1 MQRGVV
7 ILFEV
12 LLNGVVLG
20 GMYGL
25 VALGLNLQYG
35 VARMMNLSYGEF
47 FMGSAF
53 AAYFTII
60 LWKYNPLLS
69 IFISAPIAFGVNWLI
84 YRYLMVPLVR
94 RSPDQDA
101 LDADVVLVTFGL
113 MFVFEGLALS
123 NWGGDQRGYS
133 FLSFPVDVFG
143 AKIALNRLLAFFAA
157 CALALALFLVFRFT
171 WLGTALRSV
180 AIDPVA
186 AGIVGVNVQSV
197 SALAFAAGSAM
208 AAMSGVLVSTFIS
221 FTPSIGVTYTLK
233 ALIVVIMAGVGRMAG
248 TLGAGLL
255 LGVVEAAGGYLIDS
269 GLTIAIN
276 FALFML
282 ILLVRPTGLFAR
294 G

>member
-1 MQRGVV
+1 M

-12 LLNGVVLG
+12 VLNGALLG

-35 VARMMNLSYGEF
+35 IARMMNLSYGEF

-60 LWKYNPLLS
+60 LWQYNPLLS
-69 IFISAPIAFGVNWLI
+69 ILISAPVAFVVNWLI

-123 NWGGDQRGYS
+123 NWGGDQRGYN
-133 FLSFPVDVFG
+133 FLSVPVDVLG
-143 AKIALNRLLAFFAA
+143 AKIALNRLLAFLAA
-157 CALALALFLVFRFT
+157 CVLALGLFLAFRFT
-171 WLGTALRSV
+171 WLGTALRSI

-186 AGIVGVNVQSV
+186 ASLVGVNVRSL

-208 AAMSGVLVSTFIS
+208 AAISGMLVSTFIS
-221 FTPSIGVTYTLK
+221 FTPSIGVGYTLK
-233 ALIVVIMAGVGRMAG
+233 ALIVVIMAGLGRMAG

-255 LGVVEAAGGYLIDS
+255 LGVVEATGGYLIDS

-282 ILLVRPTGLFAR
+282 VLLLRPTGLFAR